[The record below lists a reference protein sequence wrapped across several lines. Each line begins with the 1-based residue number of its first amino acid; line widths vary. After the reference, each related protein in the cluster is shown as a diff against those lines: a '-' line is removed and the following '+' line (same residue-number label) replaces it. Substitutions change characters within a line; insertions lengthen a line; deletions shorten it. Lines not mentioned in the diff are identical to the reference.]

1 MYPVSR
7 SFTKNPCPCLS
18 FSLAWDG
25 PAESFGEVSS
35 GLHSFPR
42 SFLEA
47 GFMQGMEGEEG
58 LLYHQVRPWVLL
70 LRWGP
75 SSQRALC
82 PQLPLAVVTLS
93 SLQKGTMGHCAEHK
107 MGLLFQHPA
116 LQLGL
121 GLSSR
126 LPLWVCPQWV
136 RPAEGSAGNSCPRW
150 LKFLTPGLPSSDVV
164 WNWLSSRSHR
174 AELSQG
180 GIS

>member
-1 MYPVSR
+1 M
-7 SFTKNPCPCLS
+7 
-18 FSLAWDG
+18 SLPLLTGMCQAWDG
-25 PAESFGEVSS
+25 PAELFGEVSS
-35 GLHSFPR
+35 DLHSFPR

-47 GFMQGMEGEEG
+47 SSVQGLEGEEG
-58 LLYHQVRPWVLL
+58 LLHHQVRSWVLL
-70 LRWGP
+70 LRWGS

-150 LKFLTPGLPSSDVV
+150 LRFLAPGLPSWDAV
-164 WNWLSSRSHR
+164 WNFQAGHTGQS
-174 AELSQG
+174 
-180 GIS
+180 